1 VKVVFLDIDGVLNT
15 HKSALLYGNLFIETP
30 GVAKKL
36 DPYGSLFIKRLTQH
50 GVKIVLS
57 STWRMGER
65 FKRLAPQAFDFDI
78 LDRTAIYPFAKAIRG
93 DEVQLWLDQHPEV
106 THYCIVDDD
115 SDMLAEQLPHLC
127 LQSSCP
133 TLSTLTEM
141 KGSRLPTWRR
151 SVPFWGL
158 MCGIWQPT
166 GKNRSFLLTSLRTPQ

>member
-106 THYCIVDDD
+106 THYCIIDDD
-115 SDMLAEQLPHLC
+115 SDMLAQQFPHFVHTNRDEGITFANMAKVCAILGFDVWDLTAYRKEPELSIDELAGADLP
-127 LQSSCP
+127 
-133 TLSTLTEM
+133 
-141 KGSRLPTWRR
+141 
-151 SVPFWGL
+151 V
-158 MCGIWQPT
+158 
-166 GKNRSFLLTSLRTPQ
+166 SL